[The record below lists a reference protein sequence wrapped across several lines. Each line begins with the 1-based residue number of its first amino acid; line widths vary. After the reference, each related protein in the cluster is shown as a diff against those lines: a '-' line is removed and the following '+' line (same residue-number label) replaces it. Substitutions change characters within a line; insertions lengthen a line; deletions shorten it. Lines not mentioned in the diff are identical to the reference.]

1 MAIPMQYLPLSSILW
16 LGVAL
21 AYVVYL
27 AATTYDD
34 SITGPAKSVEDYV
47 PIVYG
52 ELSRGWIG

>member
-1 MAIPMQYLPLSSILW
+1 MAIPMQYLPLSSMLP

-21 AYVVYL
+21 VYVVYL

-34 SITGPAKSVEDYV
+34 AITGPAKSVEDYI

-52 ELSRGWIG
+52 K